1 MNFSDGANGSNIRAV
16 FKRQVSCTFVQTIEK
31 NGQNNLKKT
40 NFDGTSESDST
51 DIIEIAES
59 EVGKADASSDRHSN
73 RFVVVVVVV
82 VASASVFIDVE
93 KTEGIFSLSA
103 GNKIALK
110 SG

>member
-1 MNFSDGANGSNIRAV
+1 LHFCPDNRKKWEEQFKKDNFN
-16 FKRQVSCTFVQTIEK
+16 
-31 NGQNNLKKT
+31 
-40 NFDGTSESDST
+40 GTSESDST

-103 GNKIALK
+103 GNKISLK

>member
-31 NGQNNLKKT
+31 NGKNNLKKT
-40 NFDGTSESDST
+40 NFNGTSESDST

-59 EVGKADASSDRHSN
+59 EVGKADASSDRHSD

-82 VASASVFIDVE
+82 AAAPVFIDVE